1 MLPQLALGLLM
12 TAITIC
18 CGVLTIVTSA
28 ELLRQNKDRF
38 FDQGRFHDHLIVL
51 AMVSTWLV
59 TGILFVTLIWAWLL
73 QWLGVFS
80 DFDVSLYFSII
91 SFTTVGYGDVVPPE
105 DWRLLS
111 AFVSVGGFL
120 LFGLNT
126 AFVFEVLR
134 QMRGDRS
141 LRHNSRG

>member
-1 MLPQLALGLLM
+1 MLTQLLLGLVM

-18 CGVLTIVTSA
+18 CGALTIVAGA
-28 ELLRQNKDRF
+28 EPLRRNKERF
-38 FDQGRFHDHLIVL
+38 VDQGRFRDHLIVL
-51 AMVSTWLV
+51 TAVSTWLV
-59 TGILFVTLIWAWLL
+59 LGILFVTLIWAALL

-80 DFDVSLYFSII
+80 TFDIALYFSIV

-141 LRHNSRG
+141 LRHNE